1 MFRLS
6 DWLSVGA
13 VFIWL
18 ALNSSFSDVFKTQGV
33 KGGAKGG

>member
-1 MFRLS
+1 MSGLS
-6 DWLSVGA
+6 DWLNADA

-18 ALNSSFSDVFKTQGV
+18 ALNSFFGDVFKTQGV